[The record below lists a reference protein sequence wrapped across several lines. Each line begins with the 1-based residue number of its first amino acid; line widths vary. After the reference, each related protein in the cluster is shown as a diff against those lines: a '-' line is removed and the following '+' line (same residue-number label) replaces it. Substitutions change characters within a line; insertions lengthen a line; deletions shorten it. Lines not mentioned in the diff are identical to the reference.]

1 MPLNSNIRLI
11 LTYYNGEELDISI
24 PLQYYTTM
32 NPERKTQILTF
43 VRNQIAQSQ
52 ILLKTLVLDPQ
63 GGKLPYRDVYTT
75 VSTHIRDF
83 SKQGGEPRWIAIAGL
98 RGVGKTTI
106 LAQLFSNLE
115 VESDKKLY
123 LSLDQTTSLGFSLQE
138 ILAAYEE
145 LLGTSFEA
153 LQTPVFLFLD
163 EVQYQKDWGVIVKT
177 IYDRSRNIFILTTG
191 SSALSLATNA
201 DIARRMVFEKL
212 YPLGFA
218 EYIHA
223 KFHKSLSVDLADR
236 IKKALFFSENADEVF
251 EKLQKETGE
260 VTKFWAGI
268 ERFEVN
274 RYFKYGSL
282 PFSLGFSNE
291 QLIYQQVQK
300 VMNNIIT
307 NDVTQLNAFDKPTL
321 SKLSQLLYAIA
332 GADTISISK
341 LASTITLDPK
351 TLIVALDAFEKTE
364 VLLRIMP
371 YGAHYSQV
379 KKPSKYLFTSSAYRA
394 MYYNLVGSIE
404 QYENYKGKLLEDVM
418 AMYLTRLFGNQLGTT
433 SLTYDSAEVGADF
446 ILEVTP
452 GGGKI
457 VIEAG
462 TGNKGRKGLE
472 QTVNTL
478 RKVKGKYGLI
488 VSQTHLKFDKETN
501 CVSVPLEYFLLI

>member
-1 MPLNSNIRLI
+1 M
-11 LTYYNGEELDISI
+11 D
-24 PLQYYTTM
+24 
-32 NPERKTQILTF
+32 PERKTQILAF
-43 VRNQIAQSQ
+43 VRNQVTQSAS
-52 ILLKTLVLDPQ
+52 LLKTLTCDSQ
-63 GGKLPYRDVYTT
+63 DRELPYRDVYTT
-75 VSTHIRDF
+75 LSTYLDDF
-83 SKQGGEPRWIAIAGL
+83 SEKRGEPRWIAIAGL

-106 LAQLFSNLE
+106 LAQLFSKLE
-115 VESDKKLY
+115 VGSDKKLY

-145 LLGTSFEA
+145 LLGTSFET
-153 LQTPVFLFLD
+153 LQTPILLFLD

-177 IYDRSRNIFILTTG
+177 VYDRSRNIFILTTG
-191 SSALSLATNA
+191 SSALSLQTNA

-218 EYIHA
+218 EYVHA
-223 KFHKSLSVDLADR
+223 KFHKLLSAGLADR
-236 IKKALFFSENADEVF
+236 IKKALFFSENAEEVF
-251 EKLQKETGE
+251 EKLQKETAE

-268 ERFEVN
+268 DRFEVD

-300 VMNNIIT
+300 VMDNIIT

-332 GADTISISK
+332 GADTISINK
-341 LASTITLDPK
+341 LAVTITLDPK
-351 TLIVALDAFEKTE
+351 TLIQALEAFEKTE

-394 MYYNLVGSIE
+394 MYYNLVGSVE

-418 AMYLTRLFGNQLGTT
+418 GMYLTRLFGNKLGTT
-433 SLTYDSAEVGADF
+433 SLTYDSAQLGADF
-446 ILEVTP
+446 ILELKP

-462 TGNKGRKGLE
+462 TSKKGKRGFE
-472 QTVNTL
+472 QTINTL
-478 RKVKGKYGLI
+478 EKVKGKYGLI
-488 VSQTHLKFDKETN
+488 VSQTHLAIDKQTN